1 MQRFRSRREFL
12 FDSCGG
18 IAGLGLLSLLDQD
31 RLLASDCIDAPGA
44 KPVRKPH
51 FEPRAKSVIS
61 LFMSG
66 GVSHVDTFDP
76 KPALSKFAGRPLTG
90 KGEVVVRQ
98 GHPGP
103 LMPSPFQF
111 RKYGDSGLD
120 VSEIFP
126 RIGSHA
132 DELAVLRSVVGKSN
146 DHVQAHYALASGMIR
161 MGFPSVGS
169 WVTYGLGSE
178 SQSLPAFVVLY
189 DARGGP
195 FGGPA
200 NWSAGFMPASYQGTV
215 FRPAGSPILDLAP
228 PKSIDADEQKA
239 RLTLLDKLNR
249 IDLERNPGNS
259 ELAAR
264 IESYE
269 LAYRMQ
275 GCAPEIVDLGS
286 ETEATRKLYGLDNP
300 VTEPFG
306 RQCLMA
312 RRMVERGVR
321 FIQLYHGGLGNQNTD
336 TWDAHEDVYSNH
348 TKHAA
353 EVDLPISGMLTDLR
367 ARGLLD
373 STLVL
378 WQGEFGRMPI
388 SQRGVG
394 RDHNP
399 GAMSIWMAGAR
410 IKGGQV
416 IGTTDEF
423 GYKAEEQ
430 PISVHDMHA
439 TILHL
444 LGLDHTRLTY
454 RFNGRD
460 MRLTDVYGDPVRQI
474 VRT

>member
-1 MQRFRSRREFL
+1 MRRFDSRRRFL
-12 FDSCGG
+12 FETCGG
-18 IAGLGLLSLLDQD
+18 ISGLGLTWLLNQD
-31 RLLASDCIDAPGA
+31 RLLASDCVLKQAPET
-44 KPVRKPH
+44 KKPH
-51 FEPRAKSVIS
+51 FEPRARSVIS

-76 KPALSKFAGRPLTG
+76 KPALRKYAGQPLTG

-111 RKYGDSGLD
+111 KKYGRGGIDI
-120 VSEIFP
+120 SELFP
-126 RIGSHA
+126 LTATHA
-132 DELAVLRSVVGKSN
+132 DELAVLRSVFSKSN
-146 DHVQAHYALASGMIR
+146 DHVQAHYALASGVIR
-161 MGFPSVGS
+161 MGYPSLGS

-178 SQSLPAFVVLY
+178 TRDLPAFVVLY

-195 FGGPA
+195 FGGPS
-200 NWSAGFMPASYQGTV
+200 NWSAGFMPAAYQGTV
-215 FRPAGSPILDLAP
+215 FRASGAPILDLQP
-228 PKSIDADEQKA
+228 PQHITAEEQRA
-239 RLTLLDKLNR
+239 RLALLDQLNR
-249 IDLERNPGNS
+249 IDLERNPGHS

-275 GCAPEIVDLGS
+275 GCAPRVVDLEKESS
-286 ETEATRKLYGLDNP
+286 ETRKLYGLDDP

-312 RRMVERGVR
+312 RRLVQNGVR
-321 FIQLYHGGLGNQNTD
+321 FVQLYHGGLGNQNTD

-353 EVDLPISGMLTDLR
+353 EVDRPISALLTDLK
-367 ARGLLD
+367 AHGLLD
-373 STLVL
+373 STLVI

-410 IKGGQV
+410 IEGGQV
-416 IGTTDEF
+416 IGSSDEF
-423 GYKAEEQ
+423 GYKAEDQ
-430 PISVHDMHA
+430 PISIHDLHA

-444 LGLDHTRLTY
+444 IGLDHTRLTY

-460 MRLTDVYGDPVRQI
+460 MRLTDVYGVPVPQI
-474 VRT
+474 VGAA